1 MVSPA
6 QMPTP
11 SRCSAVKLL
20 RRCDLNGSR
29 SRTSFAFAIS
39 LSRSTPSSSSSPG
52 PNNAGKSS
60 FVRLLEAFFSD
71 PDGDVLAEL
80 LPRHSY
86 YREGGPRTLSSI
98 KVWFGNLTD
107 EEVVRVGAAYRHDR
121 TFWISLR
128 WRRAG
133 TRSFEASK
141 VGREEARRL
150 YEYVLEQYHFVK
162 IPSVRVGGAG
172 DAQELASLE
181 RLLDT
186 LEAVLIR
193 RTAGPAVLSSARSMM
208 QRARWT
214 PS

>member
-1 MVSPA
+1 MRLDSIEIENFLCFRHLTIPLDPELQLVA
-6 QMPTP
+6 
-11 SRCSAVKLL
+11 
-20 RRCDLNGSR
+20 
-29 SRTSFAFAIS
+29 
-39 LSRSTPSSSSSPG
+39 G

-71 PDGDVLAEL
+71 PEGDDLAK

-98 KVWFGNLTD
+98 KVWFGDLTND
-107 EEVVRVGAAYRHDR
+107 EVARVGAAYRRDR

-128 WRRAG
+128 CSRAG

-172 DAQELASLE
+172 DAQS
-181 RLLDT
+181 RFT
-186 LEAVLIR
+186 
-193 RTAGPAVLSSARSMM
+193 RTAIGHARS
-208 QRARWT
+208 RT
-214 PS
+214 Y